1 MASMQVRENADVADS
16 KSRPVCIESE
26 KVRRARGHA
35 DRPLSEAEL
44 YEKFRTCLDAGEA
57 KIAPDTLFDRLKHLE
72 SLSARELASVG

>member
-1 MASMQVRENADVADS
+1 MASMMQVRENADVADS

-44 YEKFRTCLDAGEA
+44 YEKFRTYLDAGGA
-57 KIAPDTLFDRLKHLE
+57 RSLPTRCSIASNIWRGCR
-72 SLSARELASVG
+72 REN